1 MTDHP
6 DSAADDSGNSHPGRP
21 SPSPPGRDVAGAGG
35 RRALIEA
42 IDGAMA
48 SQPVGVLLVELRVQ
62 QRSGQQTDP
71 HFADRSMRE
80 GLLDGLLSSDVVIEV
95 EAGRIAIV
103 RAGLSAPAEAEG
115 LAYRLRAALADR
127 TEVGPVPAILLVAIG
142 AATSR
147 SGDTGQELLRYAEHA
162 VGDALLLG
170 EGNVVAFD
178 DGDRDLL
185 A

>member
-6 DSAADDSGNSHPGRP
+6 DFAADDSGHSPSGRP
-21 SPSPPGRDVAGAGG
+21 SHSPTGRDVAGSDG

-62 QRSGQQTDP
+62 RRSGQQ
-71 HFADRSMRE
+71 ADRHLADRAMQE
-80 GLLDGLLSSDVVIEV
+80 GLFDGLHSSDVVIEV

-127 TEVGPVPAILLVAIG
+127 TEAGPGPAILLVAIG

-147 SGDTGQELLRYAEHA
+147 PGDTGQDLLRYTEHA
-162 VGDALLLG
+162 IDDALLLG
-170 EGNVVAFD
+170 EGNVGLFD